1 MDKHNF
7 VFLSDSFLLFTLYIY
22 CVGDVIRFRQAFQR
36 ETIGGL
42 GPGWLQY
49 ATTIPVE
56 KNGKTKDNCQRIE
69 KCSFLFTVTDE
80 LVRFFGPPKK
90 AIVIQSRDTTV
101 SRKKNCLDLN
111 ARFLFTIDGYRYRV
125 ERTDRRETFEQTQ
138 KQFSWYYS
146 HQTATWKRMAGI
158 FFSGLSTRFLIFV

>member
-1 MDKHNF
+1 MF
-7 VFLSDSFLLFTLYIY
+7 FLSDSFLLFTLYIY

-101 SRKKNCLDLN
+101 SRKKKLLRLKRSLSIHHWRIPLPSWTNRPTWNFRTNPKTIQLI
-111 ARFLFTIDGYRYRV
+111 LFPSNGDMEENGWHILL
-125 ERTDRRETFEQTQ
+125 
-138 KQFSWYYS
+138 
-146 HQTATWKRMAGI
+146 
-158 FFSGLSTRFLIFV
+158 GLVN